1 MWLSR
6 TKMSIVSLDSKK
18 SMPLLDLS
26 KLERNSLQVHLQF
39 EHKCKNKKLKLLLV
53 LYLSHA

>member
-1 MWLSR
+1 
-6 TKMSIVSLDSKK
+6 MSIVSLDSKK